1 MRRVPA
7 AHWRAL
13 AAAASRS
20 ARVSWRDAGGGG
32 PLLDACRPSG
42 EDGAAA
48 IALPRRRYR
57 LRNTRQEVPLSP
69 FPKVSAA
76 GVAAT
81 ILAVVLA
88 SPGSAQQPGERTLT
102 FTERNN
108 RGTFNV
114 VDNPPR
120 NPKGVSD
127 RRFRFSAGDVFVF
140 SSPLFDAAN
149 QRRVGRIAGVCN
161 VVKRG
166 NFETAASYCT
176 VGMELSDGSIEFQGS
191 VRFGRA
197 VRIAVVGG
205 TQAYEG
211 ARGSLTSTESERT
224 STDVVHLLP

>member
-1 MRRVPA
+1 
-7 AHWRAL
+7 L
-13 AAAASRS
+13 SR
-20 ARVSWRDAGGGG
+20 
-32 PLLDACRPSG
+32 
-42 EDGAAA
+42 
-48 IALPRRRYR
+48 
-57 LRNTRQEVPLSP
+57 
-69 FPKVSAA
+69 FHKVAAA

-88 SPGSAQQPGERTLT
+88 SAGSAQLPGERTLT

-120 NPKGVSD
+120 NPKGVSE

-149 QRRVGRIAGVCN
+149 QRRVGRIAGACN
-161 VVKRG
+161 IVKRG

-176 VGMELSDGSIEFQGS
+176 AGIELSDGSIEFQGS
-191 VRFGRA
+191 VRFGQ
-197 VRIAVVGG
+197 VVHVAVVGG

-211 ARGSLTSTESERT
+211 ARGSLTSREGQRT